1 NLEIGIVV
9 EVNGFV
15 SKIATFDDSNHAS
28 FIHNG
33 DLIKNVSVNSF
44 VIISQGFTKIVAKVN
59 SETIWDNLN
68 SMKEYNLDNRFSK
81 NSIKRII
88 EIQTIGYI
96 KGGKFISGASF
107 LPMIGNVCNIPTNSE
122 INQIFINNY
131 TSEDNNFTISIGK
144 SLNEN
149 NNISLPVNS
158 FFASHLGVFGN
169 TGSGKSNTLHKLYY
183 ELFSKRSELPKLT
196 KKSSFV
202 VLDFNGEYVHK
213 KSFGVENNNNNDI
226 KSKITYK
233 LSSRGASED
242 KIPIKYDTFF
252 EDEMLSVLFS
262 ATQQTQKPFISRLLK
277 RTKKYKDEEHS
288 LANWIIALIQRVYT
302 GAPNQDIRDML
313 IEILENHIYGIEQYL
328 INIKNTKVFKSDSPY
343 FYFRDWYGENKWFR
357 FQGDFVQESYDV
369 LQLYEIRDHIMNTDI
384 NLFQEFEI
392 RCHLQLVSDLLYENV
407 VQEHILPLLR
417 RIETRLN
424 KISNFIEIVEEL
436 PVIPF
441 LQIISL
447 RDLNSE
453 SKKFLSL
460 IVSKMYFDG
469 HKTNK
474 GKGSFHLIIDEAHNI
489 LSSQSFREQDGW
501 MDYRLELFE
510 EIIKEGRKFG
520 FFLTLASQRP
530 ADISP
535 TILSQVHNFFLHK
548 LVNEKDLQIIDN
560 SISTLDRISKSM
572 LPVLAQGVCIIS
584 GTALTMPITIVVDF
598 IENINLRPQSDTI
611 TLTDI
616 WK

>member
-1 NLEIGIVV
+1 MKSLEIGIVV

-33 DLIKNVSVNSF
+33 ELIKNVSVNSF

-96 KGGKFISGASF
+96 KDGKFISGASY
-107 LPMIGNVCNIPTNSE
+107 LPMIGNVCNIPTNRE

-158 FFASHLGVFGN
+158 FFASHIGIFGN

-202 VLDFNGEYVHK
+202 VLDFNGEYVHD
-213 KSFGVENNNNNDI
+213 KSFGVEIDDEII
-226 KSKITYK
+226 KKTYQ
-233 LSSRGASED
+233 LTSRKTSTD
-242 KIPIKYDTFF
+242 KIKIKYDTFF
-252 EDEMLSVLFS
+252 NDEMLSILFS
-262 ATQQTQKPFISRLLK
+262 ATQQTQKPFITRLLK
-277 RTKKYKDEEHS
+277 NTKKYIQYENS
-288 LANWIIALIQRVYT
+288 LSNWIVYLIKKIYSGT
-302 GAPNQDIRDML
+302 ASLNIRDFMV
-313 IEILENHIYGIEQYL
+313 EILENYLTGIDEYIINIKKTNIFANNNKASFFLEEGIVGSERVYFNGDLTPDL
-328 INIKNTKVFKSDSPY
+328 INILNID
-343 FYFRDWYGENKWFR
+343 NIA
-357 FQGDFVQESYDV
+357 SYV
-369 LQLYEIRDHIMNTDI
+369 SEIEIDE
-384 NLFQEFEI
+384 FQEFEL
-392 RCHLQLVSDLLYENV
+392 RCHLQLINDLLYGKV
-407 VQEHILPLLR
+407 AQEHILPLLR
-417 RIETRLN
+417 RVESRLGQIKN
-424 KISNFIEIVEEL
+424 YIEIVDEL
-436 PVIPF
+436 PKQPF

-447 RDLNSE
+447 RDLNTE

-460 IVSKMYFDG
+460 IISKMHFDN
-469 HKTNK
+469 HKTKKNEK
-474 GKGSFHLIIDEAHNI
+474 SFHLIIDEAHNI
-489 LSSQSFREQDGW
+489 LSSQSSREQEGW

-510 EIIKEGRKFG
+510 EIIKEGRKFA
-520 FFLTLASQRP
+520 FFLTLSSQRP

-572 LPVLAQGVCIIS
+572 LPVLAQGVCIVS
-584 GTALTMPITIVVDF
+584 GTALTMPITVVVDF